1 MSDIDLDRLGDLWR
15 AEPDAEELRALRR
28 AARKARIR
36 GRVAAAFELALA
48 GVMIVALIGVVLIN
62 PQPRTGLAA
71 SAVILL
77 LLYSQTRQR
86 RFRQIELKS
95 LTGDTATIIDQSVE
109 RVEAK
114 LKRTRLGLLMTGPA
128 VVFGFLLAFALD
140 VDGSGEMLRGM
151 WGDGRTRT
159 AASAVAIMV
168 VLIAI
173 AQTVTGFRQSKRE
186 LRRLRELQSSY
197 RRERAAGPDRE

>member
-1 MSDIDLDRLGDLWR
+1 M
-15 AEPDAEELRALRR
+15 
-28 AARKARIR
+28 
-36 GRVAAAFELALA
+36 
-48 GVMIVALIGVVLIN
+48 
-62 PQPRTGLAA
+62 
-71 SAVILL
+71 ILL